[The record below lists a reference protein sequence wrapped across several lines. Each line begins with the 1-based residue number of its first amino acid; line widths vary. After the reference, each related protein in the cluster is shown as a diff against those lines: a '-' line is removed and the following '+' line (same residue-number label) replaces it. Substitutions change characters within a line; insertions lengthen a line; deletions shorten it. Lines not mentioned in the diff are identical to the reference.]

1 MNESEKKIKN
11 IQVWLGVNKNGFVC
25 LHCEEPI
32 RDGNKWKSNKPFCN
46 SILQQQFNDLVK
58 RAQLTWENECEVFEL
73 SI

>member
-1 MNESEKKIKN
+1 MNESEKKVKN
-11 IQVWLGVNKNGFVC
+11 KQVWLGVNKNGFVC

-73 SI
+73 TF